1 MCDLCRFMFDY
12 SQKSEEKQVRQKIYD
27 RFMKIYVPYWLV
39 RTSSTPRS
47 DALQQPKE
55 CFLSVEGMLP
65 YPPKEASERRL
76 QSIRTEA
83 AKHRNK
89 RKKAFLS
96 VKPKFLVNSCS
107 FLSVRK
113 QFLDNSCK
121 FLSVKIKVFFLIP
134 FQQDK
139 KKGALNHC

>member
-47 DALQQPKE
+47 DALQHSKE
-55 CFLSVEGMLP
+55 CLLSVEGMLP
-65 YPPKEASERRL
+65 YPPKEASERRV

-89 RKKAFLS
+89 RKKA
-96 VKPKFLVNSCS
+96 

>member
-12 SQKSEEKQVRQKIYD
+12 SQKSEEKQVKQKIYD
-27 RFMKIYVPYWLV
+27 RFMKIYVPYWLI

-47 DALQQPKE
+47 DALQHSKE
-55 CFLSVEGMLP
+55 CLLSVEGMLP

>member
-47 DALQQPKE
+47 DALQHSKE
-55 CFLSVEGMLP
+55 CLLSVEGMLP

-76 QSIRTEA
+76 QSIRTETR
-83 AKHRNK
+83 KHRNEG
-89 RKKAFLS
+89 KKAFLVS
-96 VKPKFLVNSCS
+96 VSKRRIS
-107 FLSVRK
+107 FSSKERNIIDWK
-113 QFLDNSCK
+113 AE
-121 FLSVKIKVFFLIP
+121 P
-134 FQQDK
+134 
-139 KKGALNHC
+139 

>member
-47 DALQQPKE
+47 DALQHSKE
-55 CFLSVEGMLP
+55 CLLSVEGMLP
-65 YPPKEASERRL
+65 YSPKEASERRL

-96 VKPKFLVNSCS
+96 VKPKFL
-107 FLSVRK
+107 
-113 QFLDNSCK
+113 DNSCK